1 MSVSAGSGGTSLV
14 GVMVGGGA
22 VTQSGTSPASVA
34 SSLPFTGASHVM
46 VMVAIAV
53 VLIVAGV
60 LAVGL
65 ARRPSDGEST

>member
-22 VTQSGTSPASVA
+22 IRHSAAPATVA

-46 VMVAIAV
+46 TMVAIAV
-53 VLIVAGV
+53 VLLVAGV
-60 LAVGL
+60 LAIGL
-65 ARRPSDGEST
+65 ARRPADGDAP